1 MKKLRAYIAS
11 PYGFSES
18 TNHFMRN
25 VYVPR
30 LSEVVE
36 IINPWDLT
44 TIEEI
49 KKAERRGEDKEFAM
63 EIGRR
68 NKVAI
73 DESDILIAALDGQ
86 EVDSG
91 TATEVGYGAGTG
103 KKIYGYRSDFRQSG
117 EKGATVNL
125 QVQFFIEASGG
136 EIFKDLDSLID
147 SLKQS

>member
-1 MKKLRAYIAS
+1 
-11 PYGFSES
+11 
-18 TNHFMRN
+18 
-25 VYVPR
+25 
-30 LSEVVE
+30 
-36 IINPWDLT
+36 
-44 TIEEI
+44 
-49 KKAERRGEDKEFAM
+49 M